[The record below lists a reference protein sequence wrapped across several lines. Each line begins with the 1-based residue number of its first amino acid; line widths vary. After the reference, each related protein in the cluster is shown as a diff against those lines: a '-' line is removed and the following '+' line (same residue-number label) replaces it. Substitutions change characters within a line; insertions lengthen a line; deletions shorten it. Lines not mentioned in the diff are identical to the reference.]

1 MDINFAENLMKFGEA
16 IHGGRT
22 EKKILE
28 IIEENIDNSEKNF
41 VRTKFWKIER
51 EDVYVNNKRIEASLL
66 PYTSDCIK
74 GKIGREITIID
85 MPSHPF
91 SLSQPETEGLL
102 VVDSKLRRISLSKS
116 KPVSFFIRSKID
128 GYVELC
134 GEGRLEDST
143 SYNLETIRKDG
154 SDFITVGAH
163 VDHWLSGFHDNLFSI
178 ALALSLKPNIKNH
191 GFKLVFFSSEEG
203 PKCCTGS
210 LQQPKDKTF
219 VMISLDALFPNR
231 VVFSATPDLWEF
243 SKFFKL
249 KRVEMPSPFSDHFS
263 YVTEGYPGMVLYND
277 DLIPF
282 YHSDQDLPIKE
293 DISYF
298 SDIKISLEK
307 MIESIDQKDSEYLD
321 NQFYKYSGTKTRKG
335 TIVPDY
341 RNLTSR
347 FKI

>member
-1 MDINFAENLMKFGEA
+1 MDIGFAEDLMKLGEA
-16 IHGGRT
+16 IHGGNI

-28 IIEENIDNSEKNF
+28 IIEGNLDNFRKNV

-66 PYTSDCIK
+66 PYTSGCIK

-102 VVDSKLRRISLSKS
+102 VVDNKLRRISLSKN
-116 KPVSFFIRSKID
+116 KPVSFFIKNKME
-128 GYVELC
+128 GYVEMC
-134 GEGRLEDST
+134 GEGKLEDAT

-154 SDFITVGAH
+154 NDFIVIGAH

-178 ALALSLKPNIKNH
+178 ALALSLRPNLKNH

-243 SKFFKL
+243 SKFFRL
-249 KRVEMPSPFSDHFS
+249 KRIEMPSPFSDHFP
-263 YVTEGYPGMVLYND
+263 YVAEGYPGMVLYND

-293 DISYF
+293 DLSYF
-298 SDIKISLEK
+298 NYMKTSLER
-307 MIESIDQKDSEYLD
+307 MIESIDEKNSEYLD
-321 NQFYKYSGTKTRKG
+321 NQFYKYSKTKIRKG
-335 TIVPDY
+335 SIIPDY